1 MPVRSAAGS
10 AQTPSTGIAARL
22 RGIPLFAALRDS
34 DLAQLATQ
42 GAWQRREA
50 GDILF
55 RKGEEPNAFYV
66 VSSGRIELHDELE
79 DTDRSAK
86 AGAILPNEHIGAAS
100 LLTGQPYVHT
110 AMVPVA
116 TELFVLRKRY
126 FYQLLAQHPEL
137 AAVLQSP
144 DKNAG
149 TTNTP
154 EEIGQTTT
162 RLKDEAEIRRRI
174 ADRLKEIPLFEKLS
188 EEDRARIAS
197 LMHWEQHPPNTVLCR
212 QGEIGRT
219 FYLIDRGLVIVRHAD
234 ARGVQRVLNQLAE
247 GDFFG
252 ETSLLT
258 GEARDATVAT
268 LQDVEVFVLNKD
280 DFDQLLEEY
289 PNIRRELNI
298 QGEIREKLSAR
309 RFSGREEGEFAVAFE
324 RKHPFILVMA
334 LLWPMLLALLA
345 AIVLGAGVYA
355 GIIASR
361 FAFWTGAFAALPWLL
376 WIAWVTYDWYNDDYI
391 VTDRRVIHIERTLFF
406 FEERHEAALEKIQNI
421 NMTTPGP
428 LAKWLNFHDLI
439 IQTAGSKGN
448 IMFKSIPRA
457 EMVRDLINQ
466 QKSRIHAPERASE
479 RERMRQELREEF
491 GWSAPTP
498 AASKDD
504 SPDVSLAEDVT
515 HLGRISN
522 FLGRIAE
529 YFLPR
534 LRIVEGDTITWR
546 KHWFVLLT
554 VAWKPALLTFVLVAF
569 LVVMAFASLTFD
581 PRVTRWIAGALVVGL
596 LVAIARLWW
605 QYEDWRNDIYI
616 LSDSDIK
623 DIDRQPLWLHQEVR
637 QASLG
642 QVQDV
647 RYEIP
652 GPLAVLLRYGNVLI
666 ETAGKSGLLTF
677 QNVSSPAEIQ
687 EEIFQRIQQFERTKK
702 KREWADRRAEM
713 IHALG
718 SYREVLQEQGAAD
731 LNEAPAA
738 ADFAQEVS

>member
-1 MPVRSAAGS
+1 M
-10 AQTPSTGIAARL
+10 
-22 RGIPLFAALRDS
+22 PLFAALRES
-34 DLAQLATQ
+34 DLAHLSTQ
-42 GAWQRREA
+42 GVWQRREA

-55 RKGEEPNAFYV
+55 RKGEEPRAFYV
-66 VSSGRIELHDELE
+66 VYSGRIELHDELGDIE
-79 DTDRSAK
+79 HNAK
-86 AGAILPNEHIGAAS
+86 VGTILPNGYIGAS
-100 LLTGQPYVHT
+100 NLLTGQPYTYT
-110 AMVPVA
+110 AIVPVT

-137 AAVLQSP
+137 AAFLQSS
-144 DKNAG
+144 DGNAG
-149 TTNTP
+149 TAHASEEFGQATTP
-154 EEIGQTTT
+154 P
-162 RLKDEAEIRRRI
+162 KDDAELHQRI
-174 ADRLKEIPLFEKLS
+174 LNRLKEIPLFEKLS
-188 EEDRARIAS
+188 EEERAQIAS
-197 LMHWEQHPPNTVLCR
+197 LMYWEQHPPNTVLCQ

-234 ARGVQRVLNQLAE
+234 DRGIQRVLNQLAE

-258 GEARDATVAT
+258 GEARDATVTT

-298 QGEIREKLSAR
+298 RGEIREKLSAR

-324 RKHPFILVMA
+324 RKHPFILLKT
-334 LLWPMLLALLA
+334 LLWPMLVALLV
-345 AIVLGAGVYA
+345 AIALGAGVYA
-355 GIIASR
+355 GIIAGR
-361 FAFWTGAFAALPWLL
+361 FALWTGTFAAIPWLL
-376 WIAWVTYDWYNDDYI
+376 WIVWVAYDWYNDDYI
-391 VTDRRVIHIERTLFF
+391 VTDRRVIHIERVLFF

-421 NMTTPGP
+421 NMITPGP
-428 LAKWLNFHDLI
+428 LARWLNFHDLI

-448 IMFKSIPRA
+448 IMFRSIPRA

-466 QKSRIHAPERASE
+466 QKSRIYAPERAAE

-491 GWSAPTP
+491 GWSASTP
-498 AASKDD
+498 AASKEELSDL
-504 SPDVSLAEDVT
+504 SPAEEERR
-515 HLGRISN
+515 LGQIGN
-522 FLGRIAE
+522 LLGGIAE

-534 LRIVEGDTITWR
+534 MRIEEGDTITWR
-546 KHWFVLLT
+546 KHWFVLLS
-554 VAWKPALLTFVLVAF
+554 VAWKPALLTFVLLAF
-569 LVVMAFASLTFD
+569 LVVMAFTPSSLDPSLT
-581 PRVTRWIAGALVVGL
+581 RWLAGALVVAL

-616 LSDSDIK
+616 LSNSDIK

-652 GPLAVLLRYGNVLI
+652 GPLAVLLRFGNVLI

-677 QNVSSPAEIQ
+677 ESVANPAEIQ
-687 EEIFQRIQQFERTKK
+687 EEIFQRIQQFERNKK

-718 SYREVLQEQGAAD
+718 SYHEVMQERPAANV
-731 LNEAPAA
+731 NEVSAA
-738 ADFAQEVS
+738 ADFVREVS